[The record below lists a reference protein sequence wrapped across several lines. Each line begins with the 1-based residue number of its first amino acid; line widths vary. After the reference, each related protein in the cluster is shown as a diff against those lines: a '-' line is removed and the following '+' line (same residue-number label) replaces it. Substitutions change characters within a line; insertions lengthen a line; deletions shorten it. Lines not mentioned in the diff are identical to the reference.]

1 MNNLQ
6 NTKHPVFFIGILKT
20 MLIIVETASYD
31 FGENMYSLIRC
42 LFCGIINLYL
52 YLHYFEKLLIVI
64 LKGSVCSYLIRD
76 KI

>member
-6 NTKHPVFFIGILKT
+6 NTKNPVFFIGILKT

-42 LFCGIINLYL
+42 LFCGIIKLFLYF
-52 YLHYFEKLLIVI
+52 H
-64 LKGSVCSYLIRD
+64 
-76 KI
+76 